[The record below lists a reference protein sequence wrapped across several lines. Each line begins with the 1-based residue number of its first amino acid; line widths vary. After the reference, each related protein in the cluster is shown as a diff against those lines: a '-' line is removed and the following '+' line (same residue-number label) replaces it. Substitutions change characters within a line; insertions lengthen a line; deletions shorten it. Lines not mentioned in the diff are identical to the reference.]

1 MNFVIEVDRLSYAYG
16 ARPALRDINFC
27 VAEGESVGLAGA
39 NGSGKST
46 LLWCLLG
53 LVHGKGDVRLFGRKP
68 GRESYAKLGAV
79 FQNPEDQL
87 FMPAIV
93 DDLALGLRNRGVDE
107 QIAAQKSLAAL
118 DRVGLA
124 PCADLPASSL
134 SLGQRK
140 RASIA
145 LAMCGEPELLLLDEP
160 TAELDPR
167 AVRQLGDLLSG
178 LPVAKLVASHHLDFL
193 RRVATRLIVL
203 DEGAVAADGPIEEV
217 LSDVAL
223 LERVGL
229 AG

>member
-1 MNFVIEVDRLSYAYG
+1 MSFAVEVDRLSYCYDG
-16 ARPALRDINFC
+16 RPALRQVSFRID
-27 VAEGESVGLAGA
+27 ERESVGLAGA

-53 LVHGKGDVRLFGRKP
+53 LIRAGGEIRIFGRKP
-68 GRESYAKLGAV
+68 GRGTYQKLGAV

-93 DDLALGLRNRGVDE
+93 DDLALGLRNRGDTP
-107 QIAAQKSLAAL
+107 QTATRKALAAL
-118 DRVGLA
+118 DAVGLGRH
-124 PCADLPASSL
+124 ADLPASSL

-145 LAMCGEPELLLLDEP
+145 LAMIGAPELLLLDEP

-167 AVRQLGDLLSG
+167 SVRQLGDLLAG
-178 LPVAKLVASHHLDFL
+178 MRIAKLVASHHLEFL
-193 RRVATRLIVL
+193 RRATTRLVVL
-203 DEGAVAADGPIEEV
+203 DEGAVAADGPTGQ
-217 LSDVAL
+217 LLADTAL

-229 AG
+229 A

>member
-1 MNFVIEVDRLSYAYG
+1 MTYAVEVERLSFSYG
-16 ARPALRDINFC
+16 RRPALREVSFR

-53 LVHGKGDVRLFGRKP
+53 LMRATGDVRIFGEKP
-68 GRESYAKLGAV
+68 GRRTYGKLGAV

-87 FMPAIV
+87 FMPSIL
-93 DDLALGLRNRGVDE
+93 DDLTLGLRNRGASMETATRKAMD
-107 QIAAQKSLAAL
+107 AL
-118 DRVGLA
+118 SVAGLA
-124 PCADLPASSL
+124 KQAELPASSL
-134 SLGQRK
+134 SMGQRK

-145 LAMCGEPELLLLDEP
+145 LAMSTSPELLLLDEP

-178 LPVAKLVASHHLDFL
+178 LRVAKLVASHHLEFL
-193 RRVATRLIVL
+193 RRVATRLVVL
-203 DEGAVAADGPIEEV
+203 DEGAMVADGPIGDV
-217 LSDVAL
+217 LADTAL

-229 AG
+229 V